1 MTHRTL
7 PVYIH
12 PWEYDPNHPVVDMER
27 KAKITHYTRL
37 NKTIPFTD
45 KLLGQ
50 FEFDTVTNVV
60 NKYKAEREVNEYSIE
75 ILKD

>member
-1 MTHRTL
+1 
-7 PVYIH
+7 
-12 PWEYDPNHPVVDMER
+12 VVEMER

-45 KLLGQ
+45 RLLQQ
-50 FEFDTVTNVV
+50 FDFDTVSNVV
-60 NKYKAEREVNEYSIE
+60 KKYKQHREINEYSIE